1 MRGVG
6 QTSPIIAALC
16 PFDLEA
22 RVGHPHH
29 TGDLDRDALLSDRR
43 ERIGGPSIGVEEE
56 RGAVGG
62 EIIGLQPVSAS
73 QHGIGGDGPDVGDEM
88 AEIPGDLP
96 VTGPIVAD
104 RRGDASRLAQAIDFD
119 HKLEDW
125 FSNCDGPAPCV
136 SMLDGYLAAIIVSPE
151 FVPPHVWLR
160 AIVSEELV
168 DAPDHTLEG
177 VVRNTIFKR
186 YNQISSTLTGGPKR
200 YAPIF
205 RRTDNEEVLL
215 EPYADGFWHGMRLT
229 LDDWKPFISNHD
241 IGMPLTAILGHCTTM
256 INDEDRAALRIH
268 PAATALR

>member
-1 MRGVG
+1 M
-6 QTSPIIAALC
+6 SN
-16 PFDLEA
+16 
-22 RVGHPHH
+22 
-29 TGDLDRDALLSDRR
+29 SRR
-43 ERIGGPSIGVEEE
+43 FKR
-56 RGAVGG
+56 
-62 EIIGLQPVSAS
+62 SAK
-73 QHGIGGDGPDVGDEM
+73 QKKPLTLTTE
-88 AEIPGDLP
+88 
-96 VTGPIVAD
+96 
-104 RRGDASRLAQAIDFD
+104 Q
-119 HKLEDW
+119 LEDW

-151 FVPPHVWLR
+151 FVPPHIWLR

-215 EPYADGFWHGMRLT
+215 APYADGFWHGMRLS
-229 LDDWKPFISNHD
+229 LDDWKPFISNRD

-256 INDEDRAALRIH
+256 INDEDRAAVLTPMAKELLAESWRVVPELVEMLH
-268 PAATALR
+268 ATLAGSRNIEIR